1 MRRGRPACFVL
12 WRRGSQSARPPVTE
26 NPLAPGGSKE
36 KRLSLQSRRWQ
47 VAQPVGPD
55 QLARFPGLSPLIVQL
70 LYNRGMTDPGAAG
83 DFLAGRFGLDNPFA
97 LAGVPA
103 AVTRLRRAIRRQERI
118 AVYGDFD
125 TDGVTATALL
135 VEALSAVGA
144 RVEPYIPHRVDE
156 GYGLHLEALR
166 DLYRQGVRVVVTVD
180 CGIRS
185 LEEVKRAS
193 RGLHLIVT
201 DHHSLA
207 AELPPAVAVIN
218 PKRPDSTY
226 PFRDLAGVGVAF
238 KLAQALLRAE
248 QRRSQPASLAEE
260 QLLDLVALGTVADLV
275 PLIGENR
282 TLVQQGLEQVN
293 QHPRP
298 GVEALMAEAGVRRG
312 EVDAAT
318 IGFRLA
324 PRLNAAGRIDTAM
337 LAYQL
342 LSSRDP
348 LETRNLAQRLGQLNR
363 RRQEL
368 TEQTVAEAEAQVLA
382 DDPQARLY
390 LAASPRF
397 LPGIVGLAA
406 SRLTEAYYRPSVVVE
421 LGEEQ
426 SRGSCRSIAEFDI
439 TAALDQ
445 CSDLLIRYGGHRA
458 AAGFTVATHKL
469 DVLAHR
475 LKAIAAKQLAGVDLR
490 PQLEIE
496 VELPLEDVDWATHAL
511 LQQMEPCGMDN
522 PKPVLLSRGVEVRD
536 RRAIGDEQKHLK
548 LGLRDSRGVFWDAV
562 FFRHGHLLT
571 DLPDRVDLAYTL
583 EANVWNGRKRL
594 QLNVQDV
601 HAGAGSSPP

>member
-1 MRRGRPACFVL
+1 
-12 WRRGSQSARPPVTE
+12 
-26 NPLAPGGSKE
+26 
-36 KRLSLQSRRWQ
+36 LSLQSARWQ

-70 LYNRGMTDPGAAG
+70 LNNRGMGEPGAAG
-83 DFLAGRFGLDNPFA
+83 DFLAGRFGPDNPFD

-103 AVTRLRRAIRRQERI
+103 AVSRLRRAVRRQERI

-125 TDGVTATALL
+125 TDGVAATALL
-135 VEALSAVGA
+135 VEALSSVGA

-185 LEEVKRAS
+185 LDEVRRAS
-193 RGLHLIVT
+193 RGLQLIVT

-218 PKRPDSTY
+218 PKRPDSVY

-248 QRRSQPASLAEE
+248 QHRSQPPSLDEE
-260 QLLDLVALGTVADLV
+260 ALLDLVALGTVADLV
-275 PLIGENR
+275 PLLGENR
-282 TLVQQGLEQVN
+282 ALVQRGLERMN
-293 QHPRP
+293 QRPRP

-337 LAYQL
+337 LAYRL

-348 LETRNLAQRLGQLNR
+348 LETRELAQQLDQLNR

-382 DDPQARLY
+382 DDPEARLY
-390 LAASPRF
+390 MAASPRF

-406 SRLTEAYYRPSVVVE
+406 SRLTEAYYRPTVVVE
-421 LGEEQ
+421 RGEEE
-426 SRGSCRSIAEFDI
+426 SRGSCRSIPEFDI

-445 CSDLLIRYGGHRA
+445 CSDLLIRHGGHRA
-458 AAGFTVATHKL
+458 AAGFTVSTHKL
-469 DVLAHR
+469 DVLARR
-475 LKAIAAKQLAGVDLR
+475 LKAIAADQLAGVDLR
-490 PQLEIE
+490 PLLKIE
-496 VELPLEDVDWATHAL
+496 VELPLEEVDWAVHAL
-511 LQQMEPCGMDN
+511 LQKMEPCGMEN
-522 PKPVLLSRGVEVRD
+522 PQPVLLSRGIEVRD
-536 RRAIGDEQKHLK
+536 RRPMGSEQRHLR
-548 LGLRDSRGVFWDAV
+548 LGLRDGRGVFWDAV
-562 FFRHGHLLT
+562 FFRHGHLAA

-583 EANVWNGRKRL
+583 DANVWNGQKRL
-594 QLNVQDV
+594 QLNVQDLRE
-601 HAGAGSSPP
+601 GTGSSLP

>member
-1 MRRGRPACFVL
+1 MRLP
-12 WRRGSQSARPPVTE
+12 
-26 NPLAPGGSKE
+26 
-36 KRLSLQSRRWQ
+36 LQSRRWQ

-55 QLARFPGLSPLIVQL
+55 QVGRFPGLPPLIVQL
-70 LYNRGMTDPGAAG
+70 LHNRGLEEPGAAG
-83 DFLAGRFGLDNPFA
+83 DFLAGRFGPGNPFA

-103 AVTRLRRAIRRQERI
+103 AVSRLRRAVRHQERI

-125 TDGVTATALL
+125 TDGVAATALL
-135 VEALSAVGA
+135 VEALLSVGA
-144 RVEPYIPHRVDE
+144 QVEPYIPHRVDE

-166 DLYRQGVRVVVTVD
+166 ELYRQGVRVVVTVD

-201 DHHSLA
+201 DHHSLG

-218 PKRPDSTY
+218 PKLPDSAY

-248 QRRSQPASLAEE
+248 QHRPQPPSLAEE

-275 PLIGENR
+275 PLLGENR
-282 TLVQQGLEQVN
+282 ALVQQGLERVN

-298 GVEALMAEAGVRRG
+298 GVEALMVEAGVRRG

-337 LAYQL
+337 LAYRL
-342 LSSRDP
+342 LTSRDL
-348 LETRNLAQRLGQLNR
+348 LETRQLAQHLDQLNR

-382 DDPQARLY
+382 DDPKAHLY
-390 LAASPRF
+390 LAASPCF

-421 LGEEQ
+421 LGEEE

-458 AAGFTVATHKL
+458 AAGFTVATRNL
-469 DVLAHR
+469 GVLGRR
-475 LKAIAAKQLAGVDLR
+475 LKAIATQQLEGVDLR
-490 PQLEIE
+490 PLLEID
-496 VELPLEDVDWATHAL
+496 VELPLEEVDWATHAL
-511 LQQMEPCGMDN
+511 LQQMEPCGMEN
-522 PKPVLLSRGVEVRD
+522 PQPVLLSRGIEVRD
-536 RRAIGDEQKHLK
+536 RRTIGGEPKHLR

-562 FFRHGHLLT
+562 FFRHGHLLA

-583 EANVWNGRKRL
+583 EVNVWNGEKRL
-594 QLNVQDV
+594 QLNVQDLREGTTV
-601 HAGAGSSPP
+601 PLP

>member
-1 MRRGRPACFVL
+1 M
-12 WRRGSQSARPPVTE
+12 
-26 NPLAPGGSKE
+26 
-36 KRLSLQSRRWQ
+36 SLQSRRWQ

-70 LYNRGMTDPGAAG
+70 LQNRGMEEPSVAG
-83 DFLAGRFGLDNPFA
+83 DFLAGRFAPDNPFD

-103 AVTRLRRAIRRQERI
+103 AVSRLRRAVRRQERI

-144 RVEPYIPHRVDE
+144 QVEPYIPHRVDE
-156 GYGLHLEALR
+156 GYGLHLDALR

-180 CGIRS
+180 CGIRA
-185 LEEVKRAS
+185 LEEVQQAS
-193 RGLHLIVT
+193 RGLHLIIT

-207 AELPPAVAVIN
+207 SELPPAVAVIN
-218 PKRPDSTY
+218 PKRPDSLY

-248 QRRSQPASLAEE
+248 QHRPQPPYLEEE

-275 PLIGENR
+275 PLLGENR
-282 TLVQQGLEQVN
+282 ALVQQGLARINER
-293 QHPRP
+293 PRP
-298 GVEALMAEAGVRRG
+298 GVEALMAEAGARRG
-312 EVDAAT
+312 EVEAAT

-337 LAYQL
+337 LAYRL

-348 LETRNLAQRLGQLNR
+348 LETRALAKQLDQLNQ

-368 TEQTVAEAEAQVLA
+368 TEQTVAAVEAQVLA
-382 DDPQARLY
+382 DDPEAHLY

-406 SRLTEAYYRPSVVVE
+406 SRLTDAYYRPSVVVE
-421 LGEEQ
+421 WGEEE
-426 SRGSCRSIAEFDI
+426 SRGSCRSIPEFDI
-439 TAALDQ
+439 TAALDE
-445 CSDLLIRYGGHRA
+445 CSHLLIRYGGHRA

-469 DVLAHR
+469 DVLARR
-475 LKAIAAKQLAGVDLR
+475 LKAIAAKQLAGVELR
-490 PQLEIE
+490 PLLKID
-496 VELPLEDVDWATHAL
+496 VALPLEEVDWATHAL
-511 LQQMEPCGMDN
+511 LQQMEPCGMEN
-522 PKPVLLSRGVEVRD
+522 PQPVLLSRGIEVRD
-536 RRAIGDEQKHLK
+536 RRLIGSEQKHLK
-548 LGLRDSRGVFWDAV
+548 LALRDSRGVFWDAV
-562 FFRHGHLLT
+562 FFRHGHLMA
-571 DLPDRVDLAYTL
+571 DLPDRIDLAYTL
-583 EANVWNGRKRL
+583 EVNVWNGQKRL
-594 QLNVQDV
+594 QLNIQDLRE
-601 HAGAGSSPP
+601 GTGPSLP

>member
-1 MRRGRPACFVL
+1 M
-12 WRRGSQSARPPVTE
+12 
-26 NPLAPGGSKE
+26 
-36 KRLSLQSRRWQ
+36 SLQSRRWQ
-47 VAQPVGPD
+47 VARPAGPD

-70 LYNRGMTDPGAAG
+70 LQNRGLAEPGAAG
-83 DFLAGRFGLDNPFA
+83 DFLAGRFAPDNPFA

-103 AVTRLRRAIRRQERI
+103 AVSRLRRALRRQERV

-135 VEALSAVGA
+135 VEALSSAGA
-144 RVEPYIPHRVDE
+144 QVEPYIPHRVDE
-156 GYGLHLEALR
+156 GYGLHLQALR

-185 LEEVKRAS
+185 LEEVRRAS

-207 AELPPAVAVIN
+207 AELPRAVAVIN
-218 PKRPDSTY
+218 PKRPDSVY

-248 QRRSQPASLAEE
+248 QHRPQPPSLDEE

-275 PLIGENR
+275 PLLGENR
-282 TLVQQGLEQVN
+282 ALVQQGLARINER
-293 QHPRP
+293 PRP
-298 GVEALMAEAGVRRG
+298 GAEALMAEAGTRRG

-337 LAYQL
+337 LAYRL

-348 LETRNLAQRLGQLNR
+348 LETRALAKQLDQLNQ

-382 DDPQARLY
+382 DDPEACLY
-390 LAASPRF
+390 LAASSQF

-406 SRLTEAYYRPSVVVE
+406 SRLTDAYYRPCVVIE
-421 LGEEQ
+421 WGEEEC
-426 SRGSCRSIAEFDI
+426 RGSCRSIPEFDI
-439 TAALDQ
+439 TAALDE
-445 CSDLLIRYGGHRA
+445 CSHLLIRYGGHRA

-469 DVLAHR
+469 DVLARR
-475 LKAIAAKQLAGVDLR
+475 LKAIAAEQLAGVALR
-490 PQLEIE
+490 PLLKID
-496 VELPLEDVDWATHAL
+496 VALPLEEVDWATHAL
-511 LQQMEPCGMDN
+511 LQQMEPCGMEN
-522 PKPVLLSRGVEVRD
+522 PQPVLLSRGIEVRD
-536 RRAIGDEQKHLK
+536 RRLIGSDQKHLK
-548 LGLRDSRGVFWDAV
+548 LALRDSRGVFWDAV
-562 FFRHGHLLT
+562 FFRHGHLMA

-583 EANVWNGRKRL
+583 EVNVWNGQKRL
-594 QLNVQDV
+594 QLNIQDLRE
-601 HAGAGSSPP
+601 GTGSSLP